1 MMTFVLLAIG
11 AYLAFRFLRFAGA
24 AVLAV
29 AAWVGVA
36 LVALS
41 VLVGEPVPTGAI
53 VGTLGLWIGSQLIS
67 RGKTGAWRS
76 RVLRAV
82 LPV

>member
-11 AYLAFRFLRFAGA
+11 AYLAFRFARFAGA
-24 AVLAV
+24 TVLAV

-53 VGTLGLWIGSQLIS
+53 VGTLALWIGSQLIS
-67 RGKTGAWRS
+67 RAKRGAWRS
-76 RVLRAV
+76 RILRIV
-82 LPV
+82 LPI